1 MSLLLFNVK
10 YNLFSMSAMG
20 RRQTFNQKDTPL
32 LAIGFRSDF
41 IFAVNVSP
49 SGCLQAVCK

>member
-1 MSLLLFNVK
+1 MERVTP
-10 YNLFSMSAMG
+10 YG
-20 RRQTFNQKDTPL
+20 RRQTFNQKKTPL

-49 SGCLQAVCK
+49 DGYLQAVCKF